1 MRIYLQNLTE
11 ILNILFLKEAEI
23 LKITANILAL

>member
-11 ILNILFLKEAEI
+11 IIKILFLKRAEI
-23 LKITANILAL
+23 LKITTNILAL